1 MRAVT
6 QRVRSGSVSIDDKK
20 VAEIG
25 PGLVILLGIGPE
37 DDEKKA
43 VAMARKIAMM
53 RIFGDEE
60 GKINLSLLD
69 VGGDALVVSQFTL
82 YADTHKGHR
91 PSFIKAAPPELAKPL
106 VEYFASRMADM
117 GVPTK
122 TGEFGAHM
130 LVSIDN
136 DGPVTILLE
145 M

>member
-1 MRAVT
+1 MRAVI